1 MQRVLRASPPA
12 HGKAVLNLS
21 ASAISDFSLGQRAV
35 TGAMHRI
42 FKYRLYPNRKQ
53 RMMLDTH
60 WMLSSSPPGP
70 PSSSAQGRTPR
81 NDTLAERDP
90 LTRGFQRWRESAA
103 SGEGASWRREIFYA
117 GDANS
122 VL

>member
-53 RMMLDTH
+53 RRMLDTH
-60 WMLSSSPPGP
+60 LMLCRELYHAGL
-70 PSSSAQGRTPR
+70 Q
-81 NDTLAERDP
+81 ERI
-90 LTRGFQRWRESAA
+90 ES
-103 SGEGASWRREIFYA
+103 
-117 GDANS
+117 
-122 VL
+122 

>member
-1 MQRVLRASPPA
+1 M
-12 HGKAVLNLS
+12 NLS

-60 WMLSSSPPGP
+60 LMLCRELYNAGLQERIESTSPTFSGFG
-70 PSSSAQGRTPR
+70 A
-81 NDTLAERDP
+81 LP
-90 LTRGFQRWRESAA
+90 LTEAIGMRLVKVSPHFKLMK
-103 SGEGASWRREIFYA
+103 SGNPLHIS
-117 GDANS
+117 
-122 VL
+122 